1 MAHIDTRET
10 VQSGRK
16 FIKKA
21 MKLPMLEPEHEQK
34 LARLWKDK
42 RDEKALHELTSA
54 HVRLVV
60 AIAAKFRN
68 YGLPMG
74 DLVQEGNIGLMQ
86 AADRFDPDREV
97 RFSTYAG
104 WWIRSQIQDYVL
116 RNWSI
121 VRTGTTSAQK
131 SLFFSM
137 RRLRAR
143 INDIGANMTPE
154 SRTYVARELGV
165 RMEDVENMEGRME
178 ANDRSLN
185 ATISDRSGEGGVTEW
200 QDFLVCE
207 RALPDATVANRL
219 DSRQKLRWIAEAMTE
234 LSEREMTIIRARR
247 LAEETVTLETLGKK
261 LGISKE
267 RVRQIEH
274 EALGK
279 LRGVLLTKTDGD
291 PRQAGLL

>member
-21 MKLPMLEPEHEQK
+21 MKLPMLELEHEQK

-42 RDEKALHELTSA
+42 RDERAMHELTSA

-86 AADRFDPDREV
+86 AAERFDPDRGV

-104 WWIRSQIQDYVL
+104 WWIRSQIQDFVL

-131 SLFFSM
+131 SLFFNM

-143 INDIGANMTPE
+143 INDVGANMTPE

-165 RMEDVENMEGRME
+165 RMIDVEAMEGRME

-185 ATISDRSGEGGVTEW
+185 ATISDRSGDGGVTEW
-200 QDFLVCE
+200 QDFLVCD
-207 RALPDATVANRL
+207 RDLPDATVANRL

-247 LAEETVTLETLGKK
+247 LAEETVTLESLGKT